1 MVLKAETL
9 DAGVERVMTAFGD
22 RVLVPVA
29 IPAAPLIGP
38 RCRHLEPF
46 GPHGYAAS
54 GKACPIC
61 GDKIRANQVLV
72 DTVALAIRR
81 LVVAHP
87 GYRRNTAPPELAAE
101 LVPARRPAGGGPANA
116 VVVMYSE
123 EGWSVPGGTD
133 VFRFSDLATD
143 AEALGWFNTASSDEI
158 AELPGVGPVTAMTM
172 AAYVPVDG
180 PLASVAT
187 RFIGPRRAGAR
198 AALTAALRAF
208 KVRQSAPP
216 RRKPEPQGAGP
227 GAGPGGAARWPR
239 VGDPRLPQPP
249 PERAEGALVA
259 AVYHRA
265 AQGYSPG
272 GAAVVA
278 AIAAR
283 LHREGSPGK
292 AAMWIAAVHADDVD
306 AAVAVY
312 RQVWPGSAASVAHFL
327 GVIEPHLRVE
337 RPCNTLAVV
346 GYDPISTPPNQ
357 AIRRH
362 NRLGT
367 SRAPAEAAAA
377 ARMLARRAAVDAVR
391 RIYGASAPATTA
403 PCGATATT
411 PTSGGSP
418 GPPSSSARP
427 STARPRPPSPPLA
440 SGPGAPTSP
449 PTPRSTPS
457 PPSAA
462 TLPPPA
468 TTPPGCLGT
477 PPPPSSST
485 APGSC

>member
-1 MVLKAETL
+1 MVLKAETI

-38 RCRHLEPF
+38 RCRHMEPF
-46 GPHGYAAS
+46 GPHGYTAS
-54 GKACPIC
+54 GNTCPIC
-61 GDKIRANQVLV
+61 GDKIRVNQVLV
-72 DTVALAIRR
+72 DAVALAIRR

-87 GYRRNTAPPELAAE
+87 GYRRNTAAPEMAAE
-101 LVPARRPAGGGPANA
+101 LAPARRPAGGGPANA
-116 VVVMYSE
+116 VVVVYSE

-133 VFRFSDLATD
+133 VFRFADLATD
-143 AEALGWFNTASSDEI
+143 VEALAWLNSASSDEV

-172 AAYVPVDG
+172 AAYMPVEG
-180 PLASVAT
+180 PLASVAA

-208 KVRQSAPP
+208 KLRQSAPP
-216 RRKPEPQGAGP
+216 RRKAPAEASE
-227 GAGPGGAARWPR
+227 GPGGSGGRAEWPR

-327 GVIEPHLRVE
+327 GIIEPHLRVE

-346 GYDPISTPPNQ
+346 GYDPVSTPPNQ

-377 ARMLARRAAVDAVR
+377 ARMLARRAALDAVQ
-391 RIYGASAPATTA
+391 RIYGAAAPAATE

-418 GPPSSSARP
+418 GPRPSSAP
-427 STARPRPPSPPLA
+427 PTVGPRPPPPPSPL
-440 SGPGAPTSP
+440 GPGAPTSP
-449 PTPRSTPS
+449 SPPRSTPS

-462 TLPPPA
+462 ASPLSA

-477 PPPPSSST
+477 PPPRSSST